1 MAKKRWRVRGLD
13 RERRLVNINR
23 KPSCEGDMEHSS
35 VPEAGG
41 DRWDIIGFRTYLF
54 AFSNN
59 SQINKGN
66 WISDLVSA

>member
-1 MAKKRWRVRGLD
+1 
-13 RERRLVNINR
+13 
-23 KPSCEGDMEHSS
+23 MEHSS